1 MGVECPYWQNGI
13 AREVDIIG
21 NSSAPY
27 LPAKPKFVSLPL
39 FFISSSD
46 HRRATAQPGSAAECF
61 LTFLKRERARLW
73 LFWQGGGGIIGD
85 ERRRVKGAAAGFSS
99 LESGG
104 GGGGGK

>member
-1 MGVECPYWQNGI
+1 MSVLAEWY
-13 AREVDIIG
+13 
-21 NSSAPY
+21 SSGGGY
-27 LPAKPKFVSLPL
+27 YRKFFGSLLACEAEIRPSPL

>member
-1 MGVECPYWQNGI
+1 MSVLAEWY
-13 AREVDIIG
+13 
-21 NSSAPY
+21 SSGGGY
-27 LPAKPKFVSLPL
+27 YRKFFGSLLACEAEFRPPP
-39 FFISSSD
+39 SSSYRVRTI

-99 LESGG
+99 LESV